1 LLIVALFSV
10 SLSLIA
16 LLLLLF
22 LLLSLSLLPTTTII
36 LLQQVFYSPAWHK
49 KNALFRGKSLAK

>member
-16 LLLLLF
+16 LLLFF

-49 KNALFRGKSLAK
+49 KNALFGGKSLAK